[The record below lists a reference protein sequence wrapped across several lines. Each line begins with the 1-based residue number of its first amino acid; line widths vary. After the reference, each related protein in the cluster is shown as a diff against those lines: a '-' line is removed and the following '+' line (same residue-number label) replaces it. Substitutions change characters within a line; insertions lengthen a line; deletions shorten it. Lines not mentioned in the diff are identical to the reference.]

1 VAQTSGP
8 GAAQALDKQF
18 HLGYVKGEM
27 QPIVEKWGKEHD
39 LSVEEMAFVQPGYF
53 GLDAFICNFV
63 VMGLLSVLLCI
74 FFLIT
79 YSSESQLSIW
89 LCYGSLVNLAVQV
102 IQIGVIF
109 LYAKKTNAPLL
120 TATTLHCIALV
131 YYLLV
136 LALAA
141 EDPQVGSTVSW
152 VLVGVFGAGVI
163 CCLCP
168 CSILCYDVRN
178 ADFYPK
184 SEQREEITTSLID
197 K

>member
-1 VAQTSGP
+1 
-8 GAAQALDKQF
+8 
-18 HLGYVKGEM
+18 M
-27 QPIVEKWGKEHD
+27 QSIVEKWGKEHD
-39 LSVEEMAFVQPGYF
+39 LSVEELTFVQPGYF
-53 GLDAFICNFV
+53 GLDAFIRHFV
-63 VMGLLSVLLCI
+63 VMGLLSILICI

-89 LCYGSLVNLAVQV
+89 LCYGSFVNLAVQV

-120 TATTLHCIALV
+120 TATAMHSIVLV

-136 LALAA
+136 LAFAA
-141 EDPQVGSTVSW
+141 ADPQVDSTMSW

-163 CCLCP
+163 GCLWP
-168 CSILCYDVRN
+168 CSILFYNVRN
-178 ADFYPK
+178 ADFNFNRVP
-184 SEQREEITTSLID
+184 QVEITAESKD